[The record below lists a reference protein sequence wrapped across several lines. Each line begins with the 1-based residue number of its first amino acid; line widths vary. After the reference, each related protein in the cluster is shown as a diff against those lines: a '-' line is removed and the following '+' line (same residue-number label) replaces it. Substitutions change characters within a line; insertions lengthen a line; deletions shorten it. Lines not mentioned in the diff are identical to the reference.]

1 MNAKYAFI
9 NSEEGNYPGRSM
21 CRWARVSRSG
31 YHEWRDRPPSLTE
44 IWRTELG
51 DIIEA
56 VFADSDGTYG
66 HRRVHAVLAQA
77 GRLCDPQTVRS
88 IMRERGLL
96 ACQPRPKGPRT
107 TVPAATD
114 GLADLL
120 RRDFTATEPGVKLVG
135 DITYIRTWEG
145 WVYLA
150 TVLDCFSKKAVG
162 YAMADHMRT
171 PLVTEALEMAI
182 RNGAIRDGAVFHSD
196 RGTQYM
202 SEEFAAFCAGAGIVR
217 SVGRTGVCYDNA
229 WAESFNG
236 TLKVERMNRTV
247 YPTRARAIQDVTRYI
262 ELRYNQKRIHS
273 AIGYLTPNQMETTW
287 YNQHQAA

>member
-1 MNAKYAFI
+1 VNAKYAFI
-9 NSEEGNYPGRSM
+9 NSEEGNYPVRSM

-77 GRLCDPQTVRS
+77 GRLWDPQTGRS
-88 IMRERGLL
+88 IMRERGLR
-96 ACQPRPKGPRT
+96 ACQPRPNGPRT

-202 SEEFAAFCAGAGIVR
+202 SEEFGRSAGQV
-217 SVGRTGVCYDNA
+217 SVTIMRGRNPSMA
-229 WAESFNG
+229 
-236 TLKVERMNRTV
+236 L
-247 YPTRARAIQDVTRYI
+247 
-262 ELRYNQKRIHS
+262 
-273 AIGYLTPNQMETTW
+273 
-287 YNQHQAA
+287 